1 MRQSKLASL
10 VEAMAS
16 TALGYGVALVSQ
28 LVIFPLYGVN
38 ISLDANLQIVA
49 WFTAISLVR
58 GYCVRRY
65 FEWRLRRRYNPQE
78 PLNEVDQHQG
88 V

>member
-10 VEAMAS
+10 VEALAS

-58 GYCVRRY
+58 GYFVRRY
-65 FEWRLRRRYNPQE
+65 FEWRLRRHYRPQE
-78 PLNEVDQHQG
+78 PLNEVDQHQS